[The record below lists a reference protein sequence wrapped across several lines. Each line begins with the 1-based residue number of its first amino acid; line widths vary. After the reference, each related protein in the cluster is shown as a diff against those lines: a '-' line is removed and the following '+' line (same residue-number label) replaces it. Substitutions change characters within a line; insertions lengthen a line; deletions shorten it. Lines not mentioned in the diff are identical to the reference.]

1 MNIPNLPMQLLA
13 ITDSGGANAFF
24 NNDLC
29 QMLITEGNS
38 VADKLRA
45 HFMTSAIG
53 NQLKCKYFDMNS
65 KYHCKNTKLP
75 YKIYCYNSTHSLKC
89 REQISEKKAWI

>member
-1 MNIPNLPMQLLA
+1 MQLMA

-29 QMLITEGNS
+29 QMLITEGNA

-45 HFMTSAIG
+45 HFMTSAG
-53 NQLKCKYFDMNS
+53 GSQLKCK
-65 KYHCKNTKLP
+65 
-75 YKIYCYNSTHSLKC
+75 
-89 REQISEKKAWI
+89 

>member
-1 MNIPNLPMQLLA
+1 MNIPNLPMQLMA

-29 QMLITEGNS
+29 QMLITEGNA

-45 HFMTSAIG
+45 HFMTSAG
-53 NQLKCKYFDMNS
+53 GTQLKCECQHCLYLNRMLFKYVSLTLGALLRVISVFL
-65 KYHCKNTKLP
+65 YVF
-75 YKIYCYNSTHSLKC
+75 HSIFML
-89 REQISEKKAWI
+89 

>member
-53 NQLKCKYFDMNS
+53 NQLKCKYFDKPS
-65 KYHCKNTKLP
+65 KYQFTNTKIVN
-75 YKIYCYNSTHSLKC
+75 KINRENSHHSFIC
-89 REQISEKKAWI
+89 RKNLYIN

>member
-53 NQLKCKYFDMNS
+53 NQLKCKYIFLRYDV
-65 KYHCKNTKLP
+65 
-75 YKIYCYNSTHSLKC
+75 KISIHHFVV
-89 REQISEKKAWI
+89 SEINPG